1 MRRLSELLPVRDA
14 GVSEDALAI
23 AEQRLEHRLPQDLRD
38 FLRVSDGSHW
48 ADFPQ
53 CGCRVLSLSELMSMW
68 ELPGEHRSGPPRL
81 IDVASDGSRE
91 RFCLDPTSGHIVML
105 DITWEE
111 ASRRSAR
118 EVSRSWCRNWRT
130 AGTHSSYMTEAAL
143 ARVLLVQ
150 KAAQQCR

>member
-111 ASRRSAR
+111 GEPPICAGSLT
-118 EVSRSWCRNWRT
+118 ELVSK
-130 AGTHSSYMTEAAL
+130 L
-143 ARVLLVQ
+143 ADGWNPFELHD
-150 KAAQQCR
+150 